1 MGISYAGGEF
11 MQVYKWTDSLKTNI
25 DKIDNDHKLIIS
37 KAQELADAMS
47 QGKGKGQ
54 IVETLGFLQKYV
66 KTHFA
71 EEEIMQQKAK
81 FSDIEMHKKN
91 HTYFINELDK
101 LSSKIAQDP
110 TSTVNVIEL
119 NRLISGWF
127 MNHIQ
132 KMDVEV
138 AKHINGNNKN

>member
-1 MGISYAGGEF
+1 

-25 DKIDNDHKLIIS
+25 EKIDNDHKMIIA

-47 QGKGKGQ
+47 QGKGKQQ

-66 KTHFA
+66 KSHFA
-71 EEEIMQQKAK
+71 EEEIMQQKAN
-81 FSDIEMHKKN
+81 FSDIEIHKKN

-101 LSSKIAQDP
+101 LSVKIAQDP

-138 AKHINGNNKN
+138 AKHINGNLKN

>member
-1 MGISYAGGEF
+1 
-11 MQVYKWTDSLKTNI
+11 MQIYKWSEALRTNV
-25 DKIDNDHKLIIS
+25 DKIDNDHKLIIN
-37 KAQELADAMS
+37 KAQELTEAMQ
-47 QGKGKGQ
+47 QGKGKQQ
-54 IVETLGFLQKYV
+54 IVETLTFLQKYV

-71 EEEIMQQKAK
+71 EEEVMQQKSHFK
-81 FSDIEMHKKN
+81 DFETHKKN
-91 HTYFINELDK
+91 HTYFISELDK
-101 LSSKIAQDP
+101 LSDKIKLDP

-138 AKHINGNNKN
+138 AKHINSTDNKN